1 MGGSGGGSWSPPR
14 SNVFTLKDIE
24 AKKNEAA
31 YNAEVS
37 SIIND
42 TLKNYNERDIEAI
55 KTHIDVLE
63 KALSKEI
70 EGFVAMV
77 FGGSVAKHSYVDG
90 LSDIDLLVNVGETEF
105 SNKNPEY
112 LLNHFAN
119 LIRERLPNTDVS
131 TGKMAIT
138 IKYSDSSE
146 LQLLPAIKT
155 ETGLRVARA
164 NGEEWSNVVRP
175 QRFAKKLTKINNQCS
190 GNVIPVIKLFKGAQ
204 SSFPKKLC
212 LSGYHVESL
221 AVNAFRDYKG
231 GLNKKEMFRHLCEY
245 VANNVI
251 KPVADSTG
259 QSTHVDDKL
268 GKENSLERRKISA
281 TVTRLVSRLDA
292 ADAKHSAN
300 IWEEILDG
308 E

>member
-1 MGGSGGGSWSPPR
+1 
-14 SNVFTLKDIE
+14 
-24 AKKNEAA
+24 
-31 YNAEVS
+31 
-37 SIIND
+37 
-42 TLKNYNERDIEAI
+42 
-55 KTHIDVLE
+55 
-63 KALSKEI
+63 
-70 EGFVAMV
+70 
-77 FGGSVAKHSYVDG
+77 
-90 LSDIDLLVNVGETEF
+90 
-105 SNKNPEY
+105 
-112 LLNHFAN
+112 
-119 LIRERLPNTDVS
+119 
-131 TGKMAIT
+131 MAIT

-175 QRFAKKLTKINNQCS
+175 QRFAKKLTKINNQSS